1 MVRREKLL
9 LPTAQKRRDLFD
21 ASRKANALFNLTK
34 SLYGGLVSVK
44 IFKKLQ
50 VIPVNFTSMLSS
62 SINTAEENKRQ
73 IRSFK

>member
-1 MVRREKLL
+1 MHEEKQT
-9 LPTAQKRRDLFD
+9 PC
-21 ASRKANALFNLTK
+21 SVLTK

-73 IRSFK
+73 IRSFKWIFAM